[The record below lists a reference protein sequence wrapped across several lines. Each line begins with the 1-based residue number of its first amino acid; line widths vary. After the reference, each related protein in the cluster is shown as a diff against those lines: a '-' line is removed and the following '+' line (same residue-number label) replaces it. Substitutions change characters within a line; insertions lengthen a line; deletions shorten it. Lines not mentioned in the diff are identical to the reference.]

1 MTPARRLLAS
11 IAGAAA
17 LSFSA
22 AYAEPVRHVGIYVQP
37 YYESASQPGGTPR
50 VAVGRSFDGL
60 ASNKREDILAIR
72 DRIVAEPKLVTPMTL
87 MVLAIRLYDVGLRDD
102 AVFWFYAAKDRY
114 LTLSGVVDVGAGGLA
129 QVEDAVRNFST
140 LAGPIINGYAFCD
153 IANQQA
159 IRARALDWVEQNPYA
174 AIFMERFP
182 AKTGDRQQA
191 LAEAVALMR
200 SNAAKERAYLLDAAN
215 AAKYRADRARTGT
228 DEKYCW
234 KS

>member
-1 MTPARRLLAS
+1 MTRRLLAS

-17 LSFSA
+17 FSFSA
-22 AYAEPVRHVGIYVQP
+22 AQAEPVRHVGIHVQP
-37 YYESASQPGGTPR
+37 YYEAARTPGGTPR

-72 DRIVAEPKLVTPMTL
+72 DRIVADPKLVTPMTL
-87 MVLAIRLYDVGLRDD
+87 MVLAIRFYDVGLRDD
-102 AVFWFYAAKDRY
+102 AVFWFYAAKDRF
-114 LTLSGVVDVGAGGLA
+114 LSLDEVVDVGPGGLA
-129 QVEDAVRNFST
+129 QVEDAIRNFST

-159 IRARALDWVEQNPYA
+159 IRAKALDWVEQNPDE
-174 AIFMERFP
+174 AIFMEPLP
-182 AKTGDRQQA
+182 AKQSNGKQA
-191 LAEAVALMR
+191 LVESIATLRA
-200 SNAAKERAYLLDAAN
+200 SAAKESAYLQGAGN
-215 AAKYRADRARTGT
+215 VAKFRADRARNGT